1 MLHTPIMSLPCSVY
15 PLHSSFFT
23 RFSRLSFQHD
33 ISPHCCL
40 TQSGLLDNKCASC
53 TAQSLHQ
60 LVSAIHFIHPTLAG
74 LPGSLT
80 PHRATERHKA
90 GCVCSHCNQ
99 PPPPHAT
106 CRTPMCDCPWEGG
119 QPTWQ
124 KKSFRG
130 WWKFAIFPFASSR
143 IIRNMLVT
151 IMVKNQMF
159 LARGGV
165 DNASGLW
172 MKVKLSVALKPF
184 YIFNN
189 KQTNRTA
196 NMDLG
201 HSSCEFLS
209 AGTSGLLW
217 PRPIPNIQFTPTST
231 SLPYRCEIWL
241 LSERYLCG
249 NQQY

>member
-1 MLHTPIMSLPCSVY
+1 MTSAHIAASHRVACWTTNVHHALLKAFTNWSLPSTSSTLPWLGC
-15 PLHSSFFT
+15 PGHSLPIVQRNDT
-23 RFSRLSFQHD
+23 RLDVFAATV
-33 ISPHCCL
+33 ISHPHL
-40 TQSGLLDNKCASC
+40 M
-53 TAQSLHQ
+53 
-60 LVSAIHFIHPTLAG
+60 
-74 LPGSLT
+74 
-80 PHRATERHKA
+80 
-90 GCVCSHCNQ
+90 
-99 PPPPHAT
+99 PHAGRPCVT
-106 CRTPMCDCPWEGG
+106 VLEKVVNQLDK
-119 QPTWQ
+119 